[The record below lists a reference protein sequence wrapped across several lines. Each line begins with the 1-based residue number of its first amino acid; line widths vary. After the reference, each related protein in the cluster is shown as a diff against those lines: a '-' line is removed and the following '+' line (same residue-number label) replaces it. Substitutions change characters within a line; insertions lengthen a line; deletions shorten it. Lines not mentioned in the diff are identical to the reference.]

1 MASALVSGMVCSAA
15 SAAGRMAC
23 QKLKNKILAEANIL
37 ATQYSNSAMNKVRR
51 YIRGNQTALCN
62 NKPKVGN
69 SKNYRVNKI
78 ANKNFKV
85 TQIR

>member
-1 MASALVSGMVCSAA
+1 MASAFVGGMVCSAA
-15 SAAGRMAC
+15 GAVGQAACLR
-23 QKLKNKILAEANIL
+23 LKSRVLAEANRL
-37 ATQYSNSAMNKVRR
+37 ANQYSNKAMNKVRR